1 MLTEPTMMFG
11 VPTVYARMLQHVRD
25 PRPLGSGSGSGLV
38 SQQDMINLRGD
49 IADALPAMR
58 AHRMH
63 SCGSAALPAPVMQ
76 VRLSL
81 SPSLSPSL
89 SLSLSCVCVCVYVYG
104 CLSLL
109 THLYFF
115 SPPARRGVGC
125 AARHYSNA
133 SG

>member
-1 MLTEPTMMFG
+1 MMFG

-81 SPSLSPSL
+81 SPSLIPSL
-89 SLSLSCVCVCVYVYG
+89 SLSLSLSLSRVCVCMCMAVFH
-104 CLSLL
+104 S
-109 THLYFF
+109 
-115 SPPARRGVGC
+115 
-125 AARHYSNA
+125 
-133 SG
+133 